1 MDYIKTNLIID
12 TDIGEDIDDTWAL
25 VFLLSSQ
32 FVDIKLIS
40 VSTGD
45 VNYKA
50 SLVAK
55 ILSLLHMTHIPI
67 CLGKSSSLEEYS
79 QKEWLDD
86 FDISSYD
93 GVIYKN
99 YEESYQKV
107 IDESQNIT
115 VLELAP
121 MSTLVDVKHLLEKP
135 RVKVVAMAGS
145 IYHGYFKS
153 KEPSIECNIVR
164 DIDAAKAIFKSKIN
178 LTLVPLDVCGDFIVS
193 GDDYQKIL
201 NSKNIRSHIVIENY
215 QIWSKKYQGNA
226 NKFDPKL
233 SSSIL
238 YDLLA
243 SFVLLFPQYFDYLH
257 LPISVTDDGYTLVSG
272 NNMVNVAIKRHKT
285 DAMFLTL
292 VERSNTDIETN
303 KRILK
308 LSVEGMYSLT
318 YVLQTSNPT
327 LFVTEVG
334 WEQRHAG
341 SSFGPLERDYYIL
354 HIVEKGKGILDVDGK
369 KAPFKEGDIFLV
381 PPHIKVAYS
390 ADEKDPC
397 KYYWVAY
404 SGLMANELTVKT
416 GLTVGNNYVISPIK
430 FSNVLQKIKEMNEIA
445 TNISGVEYKLLGH
458 LYILFSELLNENESL
473 LGQEKNHVHKAIEYL
488 QIHYQEELRINDLA
502 KTLLLDR
509 TYLYRLFK
517 QQTGLSIKEYLI
529 NLRMEKAKELI
540 ANTNQSLREIS
551 LLVGY
556 SSYLSF
562 SNTFKDK
569 VRMTPNSF
577 RKTQKQQK

>member
-79 QKEWLDD
+79 QKEWLND

-99 YEESYQKV
+99 YEESYRKV

-115 VLELAP
+115 ILELAP
-121 MSTLVDVKHLLEKP
+121 MSTLVDIKNLLDKP

-164 DIDAAKAIFKSKIN
+164 DIEAAKIIFNSKIN

-226 NKFDPKL
+226 NKFDPKQ

-257 LPISVTDDGYTLVSG
+257 LPITVTDDGYTLVSG
-272 NNMVNVAIKRHKT
+272 SNMVNVAIKRHKT

-318 YVLQTSNPT
+318 YALQTSNPT

-354 HIVEKGKGILDVDGK
+354 HVVEKGKGVLDVDGK

-381 PPHIKVAYS
+381 PPHTKVAYS
-390 ADEKDPC
+390 ADENDPC

-404 SGLMANELTVKT
+404 SGLMANELTVKI
-416 GLTVGNNYVISPIK
+416 GLTAGNNYVISPIK

-445 TNISGVEYKLLGH
+445 INVSGVEYKLLGH
-458 LYILFSELLNENESL
+458 LYILFSELFNENESL
-473 LGQEKNHVHKAIEYL
+473 LGQEKDHVHKAIEYL

-529 NLRMEKAKELI
+529 NLRMEKAKVLI

-551 LLVGY
+551 ILVGY

-577 RKTQKQQK
+577 RKAQKQQK

>member
-32 FVDIKLIS
+32 FVDVKLIS

-50 SLVAK
+50 TLVAK
-55 ILSLLHMTHIPI
+55 ILTLLNMTHIPI

-79 QKEWLDD
+79 QKEWIKD
-86 FDISSYD
+86 FDISTYS

-99 YEESYQKV
+99 YEEAYKK
-107 IDESQNIT
+107 IIEGIQNIT
-115 VLELAP
+115 ILELGP
-121 MSTLVDVKHLLEKP
+121 MSTIAGVKYLLENP
-135 RVKVVAMAGS
+135 RVKVTAMAGS

-153 KEPSIECNIVR
+153 KEPSKECNIVR
-164 DIDAAKAIFKSKIN
+164 DIESAKVIFGSKIN
-178 LTLVPLDVCGDFIVS
+178 LTLVPLDVCYDFIVS
-193 GDDYQKIL
+193 GDSYQSIL
-201 NSKNIRSHIVIENY
+201 NSKNIRSRIVIENY
-215 QIWSKKYQGNA
+215 LIWSKKYSGNA
-226 NKFDPKL
+226 NEFNPKK

-257 LPISVTDDGYTLVSG
+257 LPISITDDGCTTISG
-272 NNMVNVAIKRHKT
+272 NRMVNVAIKRHKT
-285 DAMFLTL
+285 AAMFLAL

-308 LSVEGMYSLT
+308 LSIEGMYSLT
-318 YVLQTSNPT
+318 YLLQTTNPS

-334 WEQRHAG
+334 WEQRHPG

-354 HIVEKGKGILDVDGK
+354 HIVEKGKGLLDVDGK
-369 KAPFKEGDIFLV
+369 KFPFKEGDIFLV

-390 ADEKDPC
+390 ADKNDPC
-397 KYYWVAY
+397 MYYWVAY
-404 SGLMANELTVKT
+404 DGLMANELTIKT
-416 GLTVGNNYVISPIK
+416 GLTIGDTYVISPTK
-430 FSNVLQKIKEMNEIA
+430 FDSVLTRVKEMNEIA
-445 TNISGVEYKLLGH
+445 LNTSGVEFNLLGH
-458 LYILFSELLNENESL
+458 LYILFSELFDKNESL
-473 LGQEKNHVHKAIEYL
+473 IGDDKSHVNKAIEYL
-488 QIHYQEELRINDLA
+488 ETHYQEELKVNDLA
-502 KTLLLDR
+502 KNLLLDR

-529 NLRMEKAKELI
+529 NLRMEKAKDLI
-540 ANTNQSLREIS
+540 ANTNQSIHAIS
-551 LLVGY
+551 ILVGY
-556 SSYLSF
+556 TNYLSF
-562 SNTFKDK
+562 SNVFKDK
-569 VRMTPNSF
+569 VGMTPNAF
-577 RKTQKQQK
+577 RKAQKQQK

>member
-458 LYILFSELLNENESL
+458 LYILFSELFNENESL